1 MEVHLHNPWL
11 TYGIGLHRLRE
22 AGRLPEIFGY
32 LDQRSFTLDQVHKF
46 CKMFFIGD
54 DGCIDLPHPMEQS
67 WNNFFRTVK
76 VLVEKEKRQWNPVKK
91 KTMPWI
97 DLDRLEAMYD
107 AGKDGMNQ
115 RQNLEHHDTKH
126 DRHKNPHSYSRRNIP
141 TSYRDAPDPPS
152 ESRKTE
158 PSFEDPPPDL
168 QGPRRSQRL
177 SMSPSNPKIIAMK
190 HFLLAIPKKFPP
202 KNTTVEPHEYFTKWT
217 VPFSVSFAGVSDDVE
232 MELLVRGMVVLQ
244 FCP

>member
-1 MEVHLHNPWL
+1 MEIHLHNPWL

-22 AGRLPEIFGY
+22 AGLLPEICGY
-32 LDQRSFTLDQVHKF
+32 LDQRPLTLDDLHEF
-46 CKMFFIGD
+46 CETFFIGD

-126 DRHKNPHSYSRRNIP
+126 DRHKNPHSYTTGTPWTPLQRAEKPNLHLNTHHP
-141 TSYRDAPDPPS
+141 TSKAHAVVRGC
-152 ESRKTE
+152 RCHIQT
-158 PSFEDPPPDL
+158 
-168 QGPRRSQRL
+168 RRL
-177 SMSPSNPKIIAMK
+177 S
-190 HFLLAIPKKFPP
+190 
-202 KNTTVEPHEYFTKWT
+202 
-217 VPFSVSFAGVSDDVE
+217 
-232 MELLVRGMVVLQ
+232 R
-244 FCP
+244 